1 MVDLGAHV
9 VRGEPAGG
17 QGMGDHDS
25 TARCPFPQ
33 ELLRKVLPVGLRR
46 GAAIP
51 GPPLSRPPVPPKLSF
66 PPLGRGSLVPLRV
79 QISGVELV

>member
-1 MVDLGAHV
+1 MVDLRAHV
-9 VRGEPAGG
+9 VQWGSAGG

-33 ELLRKVLPVGLRR
+33 ELLGKVLPVGLRS

-51 GPPLSRPPVPPKLSF
+51 GPPRSRPPVPPKLSF
-66 PPLGRGSLVPLRV
+66 PPLGRGRLVPLRV